1 MTFTRTKITPEGIQE
16 IVRQIVE
23 RFEPQKII
31 LFGSYA
37 YGKPTEDSDVD
48 LLVIM
53 ETSGNPLHTSA
64 QIATEVDHP
73 FPMDIL
79 VWNPAKWEASVERKA
94 SFATEVA
101 TKGVVLYEAGHR
113 RLG

>member
-1 MTFTRTKITPEGIQE
+1 MTYVRTKITPEGIRE
-16 IVRQIVE
+16 IARQIAE

-37 YGKPTEDSDVD
+37 YGQPTEDSDVD

-53 ETSGNPLHTSA
+53 ETPGNPLLTSA
-64 QIATEVDHP
+64 EIAVGVDHP

-79 VWNPAKWEASVERKA
+79 VWNPARWEASVERKG

-101 TKGVVLYEAGHR
+101 TKGVVLYEA
-113 RLG
+113 